1 MGKSSLCLLALLAGV
16 LAAVIAEEMYS
27 DMFDH
32 INLDEILPNDE
43 LRNQY
48 YNCFMDTGPCMT
60 EDQKYFKQHA
70 AEAFATK
77 CRKCTEVQ
85 KKNVEKIVVWYTEN
99 RPDEWQAMV
108 QKLMDDAK
116 KLNITPVA

>member
-1 MGKSSLCLLALLAGV
+1 MDRSNFWLLAILAV
-16 LAAVIAEEMYS
+16 LTTVVAEELYS
-27 DMFDH
+27 DEWDH
-32 INLDEILPNDE
+32 INPDDILPNDE

-60 EDQKYFKQHA
+60 EDQKFFKQHA

-77 CRKCTEVQ
+77 CRKCTETQ

-99 RPDEWQAMV
+99 RPEEWHAMIE
-108 QKLMDDAK
+108 KLLQEAK
-116 KLNITPVA
+116 KLNITPVD

>member
-1 MGKSSLCLLALLAGV
+1 MGKSAFCLAALAV
-16 LAAVIAEEMYS
+16 LAAVVAEELYS

-32 INLDEILPNDE
+32 INPDDILPNDE

-48 YNCFMDTGPCMT
+48 YNCIMDTGPCVT
-60 EDQKYFKQHA
+60 DDQKYMKEHA

-85 KKNVEKIVVWYTEN
+85 KQNLEKVIGWYTEN
-99 RPDEWQAMV
+99 RPDEWTALM
-108 QKLMDDAK
+108 QKLMEDAK
-116 KLNITPVA
+116 KMNISPV